1 MAQAAVARK
10 PAVPARPAPRAPAKP
25 VQEEA
30 EEGNGAPTMPMT
42 VTARTTKA
50 EHKGRVVSTSYDF
63 GSTLEESIEK
73 FGENVVHGVFIDQSV
88 IRLQALLRRCI
99 EDAVADK
106 DITAKVE
113 AWKMTVGGRER
124 KSAVEKVNDL
134 LGKMSPE
141 QKAELLRSIRAGK

>member
-1 MAQAAVARK
+1 
-10 PAVPARPAPRAPAKP
+10 
-25 VQEEA
+25 
-30 EEGNGAPTMPMT
+30 MPMT

-99 EDAVADK
+99 EDGVADK
-106 DITAKVE
+106 DIQAKVD

-124 KSAVEKVNDL
+124 KSAAEKVNDL
-134 LGKMSPE
+134 LGKMTAE
-141 QKAELLRSIRAGK
+141 QKAELLKSLRGGK